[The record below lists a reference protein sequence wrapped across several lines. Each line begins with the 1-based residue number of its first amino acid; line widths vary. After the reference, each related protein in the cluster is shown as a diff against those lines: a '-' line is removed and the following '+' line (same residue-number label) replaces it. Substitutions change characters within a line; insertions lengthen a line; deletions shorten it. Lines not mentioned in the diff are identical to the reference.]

1 MYGRHRPTHERPY
14 VFYDKTVLDNGMT
27 VLTETMTTV
36 RSVAIGI
43 WVSVGSRDESPAD
56 AGMSHFMEH
65 MMFKGTPTRSAAE
78 ISETFDRLG
87 AELNA
92 FTGKES
98 TCFYARV
105 LDEHVDIAIE
115 VLSDMVV
122 DSELA
127 EDAIGYER
135 EVVIEEIARHEDTP
149 EDQIGDVWVGA
160 LWPSHPLGKPVLG
173 SRQTVG
179 AFDHGQS
186 RGFHDRHYRTCSVV
200 VAAAGNVEHDKVV
213 GLVEKYLTLPSAACE
228 KRPLSPAEV
237 TTNLKVLTRD
247 TEQAHIA
254 WGVNALKATD
264 DDRFVLSVLD
274 LVLGG
279 GMSSRLFQEI
289 REKKGLAYA
298 VGSYHQLFEDA
309 GLFGV
314 YAGTRPSNAEEVV
327 RLLQAQVV
335 DVRDN
340 GITADE
346 LSLAKEALKGSLVLS
361 LESTRMRM
369 TRLARSEI
377 THGEILSLDE
387 LVARIDAVT
396 DADVK
401 RLAAQLFDA
410 PQVLAVIGPFE
421 VADLAHLV
429 E

>member
-1 MYGRHRPTHERPY
+1 
-14 VFYDKTVLDNGMT
+14 VFYDKTVLDDGT
-27 VLTETMTTV
+27 IVLSETMTTV

-43 WVSVGSRDESPAD
+43 WISVGSRDESPAE

-65 MMFKGTPTRSAAE
+65 MLFKGTPTRSAAD
-78 ISETFDRLG
+78 ISSTFDRLG

-105 LDEHVDIAIE
+105 LDEHVDLAME

-122 DSELA
+122 NSELA

-149 EDQIGDVWVGA
+149 EDQIGDVFVEA

-173 SRQTVG
+173 SRTTVG
-179 AFDHGQS
+179 SFDQGQS
-186 RGFHDRHYRTCSVV
+186 RSFHDRHYRTGATV
-200 VAAAGNVEHDKVV
+200 VAAAGNVDHNDLVK
-213 GLVEKYLTLPSAACE
+213 LVERYLTLDSE
-228 KRPLSPAEV
+228 TSETRPLSDAHV
-237 TTNLKVLTRD
+237 DTRLQVLTRD

-264 DDRFVLSVLD
+264 DDRFVLSVMD
-274 LVLGG
+274 VILGG

-314 YAGTRPSNAEEVV
+314 YAGTRPGNAEEVV
-327 RLLQAQVV
+327 RLVQAQIT

-346 LSLAKEALKGSLVLS
+346 LSLAKDALKGSLVLS

-387 LVARIDAVT
+387 LVERIDAV
-396 DADVK
+396 DGDDVK
-401 RLAAQLFDA
+401 RLAQLLFEA
-410 PQVLAVIGPFE
+410 PQVLAVIGPFD
-421 VADLAHLV
+421 VADLSHLV

>member
-1 MYGRHRPTHERPY
+1 L
-14 VFYDKTVLDNGMT
+14 FYDKTVLPNGIT
-27 VLTETMTTV
+27 VLSETMTTV

-43 WVSVGSRDESPAD
+43 WLTVGSRDEAPAD

-65 MMFKGTPTRSAAE
+65 MMFKGTPTRTAAE
-78 ISETFDRLG
+78 ISATFDRLG

-105 LDEHVDIAIE
+105 LDEHVDVALE

-122 DSELA
+122 NSELA
-127 EDAIGYER
+127 DDAIKYER

-149 EDQIGDVWVGA
+149 EDQIGDVFVSA
-160 LWPSHPLGKPVLG
+160 LWPSHPLGLPVLG
-173 SRQTVG
+173 SRGTVG
-179 AFDHGQS
+179 NFDNTQS
-186 RGFHDRHYRTCSVV
+186 RNFHDRHYRTCSTV
-200 VAAAGNVEHDKVV
+200 VAAAGNVDHADLVA
-213 GLVEKYLTLPSAACE
+213 LVEKHLTMQEGSCDT
-228 KRPLSPAEV
+228 RPLSDAHVE
-237 TTNLKVLTRD
+237 TRLQVLTRD

-264 DDRFVLSVLD
+264 DDRFVLSIMDV
-274 LVLGG
+274 VLGG

-314 YAGTRPSNAEEVV
+314 YAGTRPNNAEEVIRLVKQQVDSV
-327 RLLQAQVV
+327 RTE
-335 DVRDN
+335 

-346 LSLAKEALKGSLVLS
+346 LSLAKDALKGSLVLS

-369 TRLARSEI
+369 TRLAKSEI

-387 LVARIDAVT
+387 LVERIDKVT
-396 DADVK
+396 LGDVK
-401 RLAAQLFDA
+401 ELAGRLFGG
-410 PQVLAVIGPFE
+410 PEVLAVIGPFT
-421 VADLAHLV
+421 VDDLAHLV

>member
-1 MYGRHRPTHERPY
+1 M
-14 VFYDKTVLDNGMT
+14 FYDKTVLDNGVT
-27 VLTETMTTV
+27 VLTETMDTV

-43 WVSVGSRDESPAD
+43 WVVVGSRDESPSD

-65 MMFKGTPTRSAAE
+65 MMFKGTPTRSAAD
-78 ISETFDRLG
+78 ISAIFDRLG

-92 FTGKES
+92 FTSKEA
-98 TCFYARV
+98 TCFYSRV
-105 LDEHVDIAIE
+105 LDQHVDIAVE
-115 VLSDMVV
+115 VLSDMIVNSLL
-122 DSELA
+122 DDE
-127 EDAIGYER
+127 AIRYER

-149 EDQIGDVWVGA
+149 EDQIGDVFMET
-160 LWPSHPLGKPVLG
+160 LWPSHPLGLPVLG
-173 SRQTVG
+173 TREIVS
-179 AFDHGQS
+179 AFDNGQS
-186 RGFHDRHYRTCSVV
+186 RAFHDRHYRTCQIT
-200 VAAAGNVEHDKVV
+200 VAAAGNITHKQVADLV
-213 GLVEKYLTLPSAACE
+213 GKYLDLPNGSCG
-228 KRPLSPAEV
+228 KRALSDAVVE
-237 TTNLKVLTRD
+237 TRLHVLERD

-274 LVLGG
+274 VVLGG

-314 YAGTRPSNAEEVV
+314 YAGTRPNNAEEVIRLVKQQVDSV
-327 RLLQAQVV
+327 RTE
-335 DVRDN
+335 

-346 LSLAKEALKGSLVLS
+346 LSLAKDALKGSLVLS

-369 TRLARSEI
+369 TRLAKSEI

-387 LVARIDAVT
+387 LVERIDKVQLG
-396 DADVK
+396 DVK
-401 RLAAQLFDA
+401 ELAGRLFGG
-410 PQVLAVIGPFE
+410 PEVLAVIGPFT
-421 VADLAHLV
+421 VDDLAHLV

>member
-1 MYGRHRPTHERPY
+1 M
-14 VFYDKTVLDNGMT
+14 FYDKTVLDNGVT
-27 VLTETMTTV
+27 VLSETMTTV

-43 WVSVGSRDESPAD
+43 WVTVGSRDESPAD

-65 MMFKGTPTRSAAE
+65 MMFKGTPTRSAAD
-78 ISETFDRLG
+78 ISSTFDRLG

-105 LDEHVDIAIE
+105 LDQHVDTAVE

-122 DSELA
+122 NSELA
-127 EDAIGYER
+127 DDAIGYER
-135 EVVIEEIARHEDTP
+135 EVIIEEIARHEDTP
-149 EDQIGDVWVGA
+149 EDQIGDVFVGA
-160 LWPSHPLGKPVLG
+160 LWPSHPLGLPVLG
-173 SRQTVG
+173 SRGTVG
-179 AFDHGQS
+179 AFDNTQS
-186 RGFHDRHYRTCSVV
+186 RHFHDRHYRTCSTV
-200 VAAAGNVEHDKVV
+200 VAAAGNVEHKDLVS
-213 GLVEKYLTLPSAACE
+213 LVEKHLALGGGHCDT
-228 KRPLSPAEV
+228 RPLADAEV
-237 TTNLKVLTRD
+237 ETRLKVLTRE

-264 DDRFVLSVLD
+264 EDRFVLSVLD

-327 RLLQAQVV
+327 RLVQQQVT

-377 THGEILSLDE
+377 THGEILSLDD

-396 DADVK
+396 GADVG
-401 RLAAQLFDA
+401 RLSQQLFAA
-410 PQVLAVIGPFE
+410 PQVLAIIGPFE
-421 VADLAHLV
+421 VSDLAHLV

>member
-1 MYGRHRPTHERPY
+1 M
-14 VFYDKTVLDNGMT
+14 FYDKTVLDNGTT

-43 WVSVGSRDESPAD
+43 WVSVGSRDESPAE

-65 MMFKGTPTRSAAE
+65 MMFKGTPTRSAAD
-78 ISETFDRLG
+78 ISSTFDRLG

-105 LDEHVDIAIE
+105 LDEHVDLAVE

-122 DSELA
+122 NSELA
-127 EDAIGYER
+127 QDAINYER

-149 EDQIGDVWVGA
+149 EDQIGDVWTGA
-160 LWPSHPLGKPVLG
+160 LWPSHPLGKSVLG

-179 AFDHGQS
+179 TFDDSQS
-186 RGFHDRHYRTCSVV
+186 RSFHDRHYRTCSIV
-200 VAAAGNVEHDKVV
+200 VAAAGNVEHKQVV
-213 GLVEKYLTLPSAACE
+213 ELVEKYLTLSSEACE
-228 KRPLSPAEV
+228 KRPLSDAEV

-274 LVLGG
+274 LILGG

-314 YAGTRPSNAEEVV
+314 YAGTRPTNAEEVV
-327 RLLQAQVV
+327 RLVQAQVE

-387 LVARIDAVT
+387 LVERIDAVS
-396 DADVK
+396 DDDVK
-401 RLAAQLFDA
+401 RVARQLFEG